1 MNIQTMVSALASALQ
16 PDRLLAIHAVNT
28 PLEASLHAVARQVVC
43 IEGEAARIEKLEGR
57 PSAMKVAVH
66 QAYVTETGGQ
76 ADYIYASHPQAD
88 GFLPVSHY
96 VSVWPNLYEEGR
108 ETVESVAL
116 REVITDLGWDSF
128 NSGSWLILGDASATQ
143 AFVSN
148 LDLSAFFDCIVH
160 REGAELVLGEDW
172 QSLGVGDAHP
182 ATGWRIQIRRLASE
196 LRVARLRV
204 EELEREGVQLRGEV
218 EARRLRVEE
227 LEREGAVDRKQRD
240 EAHQKVKDLDAANQE
255 LKARQ
260 AFFHEELAKAEGQ
273 LELIKDLVLGGGLAG
288 SREEV

>member
-16 PDRLLAIHAVNT
+16 PERLLAIHAVNT

-66 QAYVTETGGQ
+66 QAHVTAQGGQ
-76 ADYIYASHPQAD
+76 ADYIYASHPQAN

-108 ETVESVAL
+108 ETVESVSL
-116 REVITDLGWDSF
+116 REVIADLDFNSA
-128 NSGSWLILGDASATQ
+128 NSGSWLLLGDASAMQ
-143 AFVSN
+143 AFEGN

-160 REGAELVLGEDW
+160 REGAELVLGADW
-172 QSLGVGDAHP
+172 QSVGVGDAHP
-182 ATGWRIQIRRLASE
+182 ATGWRIQIRRMASE
-196 LRVARLRV
+196 LQIARLRV
-204 EELEREGVQLRGEV
+204 EELEREGAQLRGEV
-218 EARRLRVEE
+218 DAGRLRVEE
-227 LEREGAVDRKQRD
+227 LEREGGKDRKERD
-240 EAHQKVKDLDAANQE
+240 EALQKLKDLDATNQE

-260 AFFHEELAKAEGQ
+260 ALFNEELAKAEGQ
-273 LELIKDLVLGGGLAG
+273 LELIKHLVLDGGLAG
-288 SREEV
+288 SREKA